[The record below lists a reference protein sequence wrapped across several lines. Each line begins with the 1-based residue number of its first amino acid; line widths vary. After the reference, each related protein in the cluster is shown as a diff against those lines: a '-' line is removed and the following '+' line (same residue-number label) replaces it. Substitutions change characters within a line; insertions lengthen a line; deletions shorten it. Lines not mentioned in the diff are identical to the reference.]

1 MDRALAGLD
10 LRDRQSD
17 PSETLTAKRLSAKI
31 CLIGDGPV
39 GKTSL
44 VRRYVLNMYDDA
56 YIATIG
62 TKVSKKVVQVP
73 RPGDRPVAVDLVI
86 WDIMGQAK
94 FRDILKDA
102 YFRGASGILAV
113 CDMTHRRSLTSLEE
127 WVRAVESVTGET
139 ATLVALNKADLA
151 GDAEFDEDEA
161 SQVADAFGGEVL
173 ATSAKTG
180 GNVEEAFRLL
190 ATSVV
195 TRALA
200 PRTTGRSP

>member
-10 LRDRQSD
+10 LRGRPGG
-17 PSETLTAKRLSAKI
+17 PSETPTAKRLSAKI

-44 VRRYVLNMYDDA
+44 VRRYVLNMYDDS

-62 TKVSKKVVQVP
+62 TKVSKKMVQVP

-113 CDMTHRRSLTSLEE
+113 CDMTHLPSLTCLEE

-161 SQVADAFGGEVL
+161 SQVADSFGGEVL

-190 ATSVV
+190 AMSVV
-195 TRALA
+195 TRALG